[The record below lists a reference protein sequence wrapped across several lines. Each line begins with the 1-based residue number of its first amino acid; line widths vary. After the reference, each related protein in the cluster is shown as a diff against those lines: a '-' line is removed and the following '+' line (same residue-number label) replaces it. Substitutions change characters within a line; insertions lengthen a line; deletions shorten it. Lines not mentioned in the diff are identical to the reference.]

1 VLHIIG
7 IHDNTPRNRRNPD
20 PAMWVGFGER
30 SVDDMLQVWINIVY
44 LEDAEFERQ
53 VKERL
58 DARREAK

>member
-1 VLHIIG
+1 
-7 IHDNTPRNRRNPD
+7 
-20 PAMWVGFGER
+20 
-30 SVDDMLQVWINIVY
+30 MLQVWINIVY